1 VRLLGDRSRHRAVR
15 YHGDMRALNRPVS
28 WWGWHWEPPVP
39 MSIIELIQAGNLSA
53 RLAALFWVALERG
66 ASLIVAA
73 DPPSSGKTT
82 TLSALLSFTPPDT
95 AVYFTRGEGE
105 TFALPPNSP
114 AYRTYLLIN
123 EMSDHIP
130 VYTWDDHARRAF
142 ELLAEG
148 YSLATTM
155 HADSVQGVL
164 SQLEGDLSIPR
175 RQIANLTFIVP
186 LFIGQRQRVVR
197 RVNEVAFVQPNGA
210 DLSLQTIASW
220 RPEQDDFQLLAEASQ
235 VETLARWA
243 QLTPA
248 ELMDEIERREEFL
261 RGLDKAGTT
270 SVPEVVAAVEGYY
283 EEVVRGGDRR

>member
-1 VRLLGDRSRHRAVR
+1 
-15 YHGDMRALNRPVS
+15 MRALNRPES

-39 MSIIELIQAGNLSA
+39 MSVIELIQAGNLSA
-53 RLAALFWVALERG
+53 RLAALFWIAMERG

-95 AVYFTRGEGE
+95 AVYFTRGQGE
-105 TFALPPNSP
+105 TFALPANSA

-155 HADSVQGVL
+155 HADSVEGVL
-164 SQLEGDLSIPR
+164 AQLEGDLSIPR

-186 LFIGQRQRVVR
+186 LFIGRRQRVVR
-197 RVNEVAFVQPNGA
+197 RVNEVAFLQPNGA
-210 DLSLQTIASW
+210 DLAVQTIASW
-220 RPEQDDFQLLAEASQ
+220 RPEQDDFQVLPGEAE

-248 ELMDEIERREEFL
+248 ELLDEIKRREEFL
-261 RGLDKAGTT
+261 RGLEKAGTI
-270 SVPEVVAAVEGYY
+270 SVPEVTAAIEAYY
-283 EEVVRGGDRR
+283 EDAVRGGQRR